1 MEMYNYL
8 VKRKVDGKLFYLH
21 GNFKNPAYGVSYL
34 FDIVDDDEKSE
45 AMVNAGLAFRCD
57 FGRYGSFAR
66 RNVSND
72 TKYNSREYSVIYQI
86 LN

>member
-8 VKRKVDGKLFYLH
+8 VKRKADGKLFYLY
-21 GNFKNPAYGVSYL
+21 GNFKNPAHGVSYL
-34 FDIVDDDEKSE
+34 FDIVDDENSE
-45 AMVNAGLAFRCD
+45 AMVNAGLAFPCD

>member
-1 MEMYNYL
+1 MEIYNYL
-8 VKRKVDGKLFYLH
+8 VKRKTDGKFFYLH

-34 FDIVDDDEKSE
+34 FDIVDDEKSE
-45 AMVNAGLAFRCD
+45 AMVNAGLAFPCD

>member
-8 VKRKVDGKLFYLH
+8 VKRKADGKFFYLH

-34 FDIVDDDEKSE
+34 FNIVDNEKSE
-45 AMVNAGLAFRCD
+45 DMVNAGLAFPCD